1 METKNIERKDGNVR
15 FQVTVEPERFEQEV
29 NKAYLKN
36 RKNILIPGFRKG
48 KAPRKLVENLYGE
61 GVFYEDAMEAI
72 ALECF
77 RAGLEAVEDRT
88 VGDPAITDYKVDDD
102 KSLTISFEVALY
114 PEVTLGQYKGLSAYK
129 PAVNVTD
136 EQVDAELRAV
146 QKRNARFLAVDRPAQ
161 NGDTLLIDFDGYLNG
176 KRFKGGKAENY
187 KLKLGSGTFIPGFED
202 QLVGAVA
209 EEERD
214 LPVTFPEDYGNELG
228 GKDAVFK
235 VKVHEVQEEQL
246 PELDDD
252 FAQDVS
258 EYDTLEAYRDSLR
271 RDLETKAEERNTA
284 GFRSALMSKAAEGV
298 TVSIPDVMIK
308 ARLEAIVEE
317 YSRSVS
323 VQGYTLDQYLAMLNM
338 NEAGFRSFMRP
349 QAESEVRSELMLEK
363 IAQLEGLIP
372 TAEEIEEEYKKSAE
386 KYEMD
391 LDYLKSVLKEEVVKG
406 ELTRKKAADFILAN
420 GVATDKPESEQDE
433 AAPAEAEASAEAEA
447 PAEVEAPA
455 AAPEK
460 IEAPAAPEVPE
471 KIEAPAAP
479 EKIEAPAAPEE
490 TQV

>member
-1 METKNIERKDGNVR
+1 MDTKNIEKKDGKVR

-72 ALECF
+72 ALECY
-77 RAGLEAVEDRT
+77 RAGLEVVEDRT
-88 VGDPAITDYKVDDD
+88 VGDPAITDYKVGDD
-102 KSLTISFEVALY
+102 KSLTITFEAALY
-114 PEVTLGQYKGLSAYK
+114 PEVTLGEYKGLTAYK
-129 PAVNVTD
+129 PAVNVTE

-187 KLKLGSGTFIPGFED
+187 KLKLGSATFIPGFEE

-209 EEERD
+209 EEDRD

-228 GKDAVFK
+228 GKDVVFK
-235 VKVHEVQEEQL
+235 VKVHEVQEEQI

-258 EYDTLEAYRDSLR
+258 EYDTLADYRASLR
-271 RDLETKAEERNTA
+271 RDLEARAEERNTA

-298 TVSIPDVMIK
+298 TVTIPDVMINT
-308 ARLEAIVEE
+308 RVESIVEE
-317 YSRSVS
+317 YTRSVS

-338 NEAGFRSFMRP
+338 NEASFRSFMRP

-363 IAQLEGLIP
+363 IAQVEGLAP

-391 LDYLKSVLKEEVVKG
+391 LDYLKSVLKEEIVKG

-420 GVATDKPESEQDE
+420 GVPTDKPETDQAED
-433 AAPAEAEASAEAEA
+433 APAEAEA
-447 PAEVEAPA
+447 PAEVETAAEAEAPV
-455 AAPEK
+455 EK
-460 IEAPAAPEVPE
+460 IEAPAAPETV
-471 KIEAPAAP
+471 

-490 TQV
+490 GQV